1 MKPLYTTR
9 RDAGSAWLERS
20 NPLRGLSIRE
30 AQSIFDAARDGNTQ
44 RLHWLYAEVERANPT
59 LLTCVE
65 RRAAA
70 VAALD
75 WTVSVRPDA
84 DQALGD
90 EQRDAALRFLNGI
103 ENLSEAVE
111 HLDLAFFRGVAH
123 AQPLWE
129 ADGSVRRI
137 SLLDSWLF
145 LERDGKLL
153 FNPACDGFS
162 ANAVEV
168 TPDAALLTLRRRR
181 EIDHPALAIHIREAV
196 GERDWGRFLE
206 RIALPKPA
214 VFMAPNAT
222 DDDRKA
228 YVAAAEQVEDGM
240 VSVWPSGSAITD
252 FMGASRGQ
260 DPFSAFVRHQEERI
274 VLLSTGGTL
283 TSLAESGSGTLAGAA
298 QMDVWRE
305 IVARDAVAIEGVLSR
320 GLLTPFLKRAF
331 PGQPVAVDLSLGRE
345 KKPTAL
351 ETAQLA
357 ATLRSA
363 GYAVDRDELEEAVG
377 FSLSEAEVTPAS
389 SPLALAKATAAPR
402 TRIQTPTAGA
412 LATAPQ
418 LRGSSAASNKRSVS
432 EASDES
438 ELNDKPADLAQTLD
452 DAIYAAMAA
461 AIEEELGKEKG
472 GRE

>member
-1 MKPLYTTR
+1 MRPLHTTR
-9 RDAGSAWLERS
+9 RDAGAAWLERT
-20 NPLRGLSIRE
+20 NPLQGLSIRE
-30 AQSIFDAARDGNTQ
+30 AQNIFDAARSGNTQ
-44 RLHWLYAEVERANPT
+44 RLHWLYAEIERANPT

-70 VAALD
+70 VASLD

-84 DQALGD
+84 DQTLGE
-90 EQRDAALRFLNGI
+90 EQRDAALNFLNGV
-103 ENLSEAVE
+103 ENLAETVE
-111 HLDLAFFRGVAH
+111 HLDLAFFRGFSH

-129 ADGSVRRI
+129 ADGTVRRI

-145 LERDGKLL
+145 LERDGVLL
-153 FNPACDGFS
+153 FNPECDGYSPS
-162 ANAVEV
+162 AVVVAPEAGLVS
-168 TPDAALLTLRRRR
+168 LRRRR

-222 DDDRKA
+222 DEDRRA
-228 YVAAAEQVEDGM
+228 YVSAAEQVEDGM
-240 VSVWPSGSAITD
+240 VSVWPSGAAITD

-305 IVARDAVAIEGVLSR
+305 IVARDAVAIEGALSR
-320 GLLTPFLKRAF
+320 GLLNPFIRRAF
-331 PGQPVAVDLSLGRE
+331 PGSPVCVDLALDRA

-377 FSLSEAEVTPAS
+377 FSLSEAEVAQPS
-389 SPLALAKATAAPR
+389 SPLALAKATSPR
-402 TRIQTPTAGA
+402 SPDLHGEK
-412 LATAPQ
+412 
-418 LRGSSAASNKRSVS
+418 SN
-432 EASDES
+432 
-438 ELNDKPADLAQTLD
+438 PDLAQTLD
-452 DAIYAAMAA
+452 NALYAAMAA
-461 AIEEELGKEKG
+461 AIEEELDKDGEITQSDAEQIYKEMMSK
-472 GRE
+472 